1 MSGLREYQESLVHF
15 LNKHFVERAISDV
28 YWNKGPKLT
37 SVMRA
42 LRAILYT
49 QGKELV
55 LLIEDLVS
63 FTGVRR
69 DLLDAMVTTD
79 TDNPDGI
86 KTISPL
92 RVAFA
97 MTDGAFREIFDTLQT
112 RLKSIYALNLPISDR
127 IDAEE
132 LVTATFTVDDQLK
145 FISRY
150 LNASRLSTNELDD
163 FATSTDL
170 TAPNSCVSCE
180 VREKCHQDFG
190 AIEGVGLYPFNK
202 PAITKMTRGLDPLSF
217 TPRFIVRDFIAHI
230 LLEFDQEIASN
241 TFPSMKLIERFE
253 NFEKISIPNEE
264 LIKLKKSLSND
275 NHFERFSNLQKFWSN
290 DYKQL
295 QQWPDW
301 MRECFGLSELTVDEV
316 QIPETPVAAIG
327 PIPTKPIKQKF
338 DWTAFDKWSDDSA
351 SLPAHL
357 ASIIRTS
364 LYQVVMAEL
373 ENRFGVNTIK
383 PYFSIT
389 DGTFLR
395 RDSFRIKNAE
405 GAGLDRSTYSFATF
419 EIQNTIENAV
429 LLQRLISQS
438 EHGENINH
446 WSDVDKYLEYLS
458 WIDSIVI
465 SFHNQFL
472 KTYPNSD
479 LQIQFLLIGNALLGK
494 SNSTDVEMVH
504 HLLQDSSDLPF
515 ENIVA
520 GRTREWVSEIQ
531 HYVDERTIHLAYV
544 KAMLGTQK
552 GVSPLSTR
560 LASRLAQIQGSLT
573 PFGEIVPNDVDVILQ
588 KKIATHQKNI
598 VSLASI
604 EQTKSKQQVEEINE
618 ELGGTSI
625 GDLIRDIRAVT
636 ETIARSFPGK
646 IITQGESNELMNL
659 LSDVTTMKSIDLT
672 DTSHDFIDI
681 EDILEALSSS
691 NYETLAKFRQTL
703 SHVNQRLLQILEMV
717 ESIADAAGVPTK
729 LTEEIGDQFS
739 RLEKLALELL

>member
-1 MSGLREYQESLVHF
+1 
-15 LNKHFVERAISDV
+15 
-28 YWNKGPKLT
+28 
-37 SVMRA
+37 
-42 LRAILYT
+42 
-49 QGKELV
+49 
-55 LLIEDLVS
+55 
-63 FTGVRR
+63 
-69 DLLDAMVTTD
+69 
-79 TDNPDGI
+79 
-86 KTISPL
+86 
-92 RVAFA
+92 
-97 MTDGAFREIFDTLQT
+97 
-112 RLKSIYALNLPISDR
+112 
-127 IDAEE
+127 
-132 LVTATFTVDDQLK
+132 
-145 FISRY
+145 
-150 LNASRLSTNELDD
+150 
-163 FATSTDL
+163 
-170 TAPNSCVSCE
+170 
-180 VREKCHQDFG
+180 
-190 AIEGVGLYPFNK
+190 
-202 PAITKMTRGLDPLSF
+202 
-217 TPRFIVRDFIAHI
+217 
-230 LLEFDQEIASN
+230 
-241 TFPSMKLIERFE
+241 
-253 NFEKISIPNEE
+253 
-264 LIKLKKSLSND
+264 
-275 NHFERFSNLQKFWSN
+275 
-290 DYKQL
+290 
-295 QQWPDW
+295 

-316 QIPETPVAAIG
+316 PPPESPDDGEGSIPPKT
-327 PIPTKPIKQKF
+327 IKQKF

-357 ASIIRTS
+357 ALIIRTS
-364 LYQVVMAEL
+364 LYQVVLSEL
-373 ENRFGVNTIK
+373 ENRFGVNTVK

-419 EIQNTIENAV
+419 EIQNTIENAI

-515 ENIVA
+515 ENIVD

-552 GVSPLSTR
+552 GVNPLSTR

-588 KKIATHQKNI
+588 KKITTHRKNI

-625 GDLIRDIRAVT
+625 EDLIRDIRAVT
-636 ETIARSFPGK
+636 ESIARSFPAK
-646 IITQGESNELMNL
+646 IITQAESNELMNL
-659 LSDVTTMKSIDLT
+659 LSDISTMKSIDLT

-681 EDILEALSSS
+681 EDILKALSNT
-691 NYETLAKFRQTL
+691 NYGTLAKFRQTL

-729 LTEEIGDQFS
+729 LTEEIGDQFL